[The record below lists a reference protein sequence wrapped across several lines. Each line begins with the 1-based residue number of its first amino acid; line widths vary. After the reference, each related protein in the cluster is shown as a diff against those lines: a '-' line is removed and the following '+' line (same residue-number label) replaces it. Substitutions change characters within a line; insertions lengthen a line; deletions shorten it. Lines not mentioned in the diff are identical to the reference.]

1 MYFVAQFCD
10 KLKRFVQE
18 LSRIAQTDEFAH
30 LQLGRTDLDTV
41 GLSWINDLLFHL
53 VVRPISRQLFRDTEL
68 EGGDL
73 DYRHGYVVGY
83 KARPTTTSPRERL
96 VAHTDDSEVTLNVC
110 IGDEFEGGALNF
122 RGLRGTADAGQILGT
137 FNPKL
142 GTALLH
148 SGRHLHEVTHVTAG
162 NRNMFIMWARSWS
175 STRANVCP
183 CCWLNRRQDN
193 SCVCGSSWN

>member
-1 MYFVAQFCD
+1 M
-10 KLKRFVQE
+10 
-18 LSRIAQTDEFAH
+18 SRLAATDEFAY

-53 VVRPISRQLFRDTEL
+53 VVRPISRHLFRETEL
-68 EGGDL
+68 EGGEL

-83 KARPTTTSPRERL
+83 KAQPTTSSPRERL

-110 IGDEFEGGALNF
+110 IGDDFEGGTLNF
-122 RGLRGTADAGQILGT
+122 RGLRGTEGEGQLLES
-137 FNPKL
+137 FEPKL

-148 SGRHLHEVTHVTAG
+148 SGRHFHEVTQVITG
-162 NRNMFIMWARSWS
+162 NRFMFIMWARSWS

-193 SCVCGSSWN
+193 SCCCGPRWN

>member
-1 MYFVAQFCD
+1 MA
-10 KLKRFVQE
+10 K
-18 LSRIAQTDEFAH
+18 TDEFAH
-30 LQLGRTDLDTV
+30 LHLGRTDLDTV

-53 VVRPISRQLFRDTEL
+53 VVCPISRQLFQKTEL

-73 DYRHGYVVGY
+73 DFRHGYVAGY
-83 KARPTTTSPRERL
+83 AASPSTSSPRERL

-122 RGLRGTADAGQILGT
+122 RGLRGTEEAGELFGT
-137 FNPKL
+137 FEPQL

-148 SGRHLHEVTHVTAG
+148 AGRHFHEVAQVTTG
-162 NRNMFIMWARSWS
+162 NRYVYIMWARSWS
-175 STRANVCP
+175 STRAKVCP

-193 SCVCGSSWN
+193 SCVCGPRWN